1 MNTFTTG
8 SNDITTPPFE
18 HKVILEKTYTNEEHI
33 DKGDEIETYGLIRFI
48 KPTGRGMMGNKYLKW
63 LNENLGGLE
72 FELAERVLHFYRVH
86 ESMMTKMFGDD
97 VPLNELP
104 CTYKIG
110 FVEYKPTDKIYPT
123 SVLRIP
129 FMFFDEG
136 QSVCIPA
143 YGNQSVELSPLGF
156 SVFVNA
162 ISNNVYTSF
171 VNQEKYKDKSVV
183 HEFGLGSVNKEELH
197 YWDNF
202 LRITSINSGIFS
214 DSESTNLWK
223 IFD

>member
-1 MNTFTTG
+1 M
-8 SNDITTPPFE
+8 S
-18 HKVILEKTYTNEEHI
+18 VIGYYS
-33 DKGDEIETYGLIRFI
+33 DDV
-48 KPTGRGMMGNKYLKW
+48 W
-63 LNENLGGLE
+63 
-72 FELAERVLHFYRVH
+72 
-86 ESMMTKMFGDD
+86 DD

-104 CTYKIG
+104 CTYKID

-162 ISNNVYTSF
+162 IS
-171 VNQEKYKDKSVV
+171 KST
-183 HEFGLGSVNKEELH
+183 HL
-197 YWDNF
+197 
-202 LRITSINSGIFS
+202 
-214 DSESTNLWK
+214 STNKNPHCCGALA
-223 IFD
+223 